1 MKGLAT
7 TSPTF
12 ASVKIS
18 GRCARKHYGLVVS
31 KEFVPGIHDERW
43 RSVSYTDL

>member
-1 MKGLAT
+1 MRGLAM

-18 GRCARKHYGLVVS
+18 GRCARRHYGLGVQEDFSEGV
-31 KEFVPGIHDERW
+31 HDENR
-43 RSVSYTDL
+43 R

>member
-1 MKGLAT
+1 MRGLAT

-18 GRCARKHYGLVVS
+18 GRCARKHYGLEIHVDFIKGV
-31 KEFVPGIHDERW
+31 HDETR
-43 RSVSYTDL
+43 R

>member
-1 MKGLAT
+1 M

-18 GRCARKHYGLVVS
+18 GRCARKHYGLRILKDFTKGV
-31 KEFVPGIHDERW
+31 HDEHHR
-43 RSVSYTDL
+43 

>member
-1 MKGLAT
+1 MRGLAM

-18 GRCARKHYGLVVS
+18 GRCARKHYGLRVRELFSERV
-31 KEFVPGIHDERW
+31 HDEHR
-43 RSVSYTDL
+43 R

>member
-1 MKGLAT
+1 MRGLAM

-18 GRCARKHYGLVVS
+18 GRCARKHYGLDMLEAFS
-31 KEFVPGIHDERW
+31 KGVHDENR
-43 RSVSYTDL
+43 R

>member
-1 MKGLAT
+1 MRGLAM

-18 GRCARKHYGLVVS
+18 GRCARKYYGITLLEHFSEGV
-31 KEFVPGIHDERW
+31 HDEHR
-43 RSVSYTDL
+43 R

>member
-18 GRCARKHYGLVVS
+18 GRCARKHYGLRVQE
-31 KEFVPGIHDERW
+31 EFIKGVHDEDR
-43 RSVSYTDL
+43 R

>member
-7 TSPTF
+7 TSPNF

-18 GRCARKHYGLVVS
+18 GRCARKHYGLEIQD
-31 KEFVPGIHDERW
+31 EFIQGVHDEDR
-43 RSVSYTDL
+43 R